1 MQNDISFYMQEEMK
15 PRIKYR
21 RQGKKSYLA
30 RRRRC
35 VAGLAVSLAVLRW
48 RPVAVSWLTDGGS
61 KQRCCCSSGGER
73 EISSSSPLLWFFRA
87 ERERFLPLP
96 LSSSFFVFS
105 FSVSFTRGYP
115 FVLSV
120 LF

>member
-1 MQNDISFYMQEEMK
+1 VRCWPGCFTGSAAVEASGGVVAHE
-15 PRIKYR
+15 R
-21 RQGKKSYLA
+21 RL
-30 RRRRC
+30 R
-35 VAGLAVSLAVLRW
+35 VAVLAVQA
-48 RPVAVSWLTDGGS
+48 
-61 KQRCCCSSGGER
+61 
-73 EISSSSPLLWFFRA
+73 A

-96 LSSSFFVFS
+96 LSSGFFVFS

>member
-1 MQNDISFYMQEEMK
+1 MQNDISFCMQEEMK
-15 PRIKYR
+15 PRIKYM

-35 VAGLAVSLAVLRW
+35 VAGLAASLAVLGGGRW
-48 RPVAVSWLTDGGS
+48 RCRGSRTAAPSNGAVV
-61 KQRCCCSSGGER
+61 QA
-73 EISSSSPLLWFFRA
+73 A

-96 LSSSFFVFS
+96 LSSGFFVFFS